1 MVLISLIAIS
11 LIYYFLKAKAQKRIA
26 QEAKVKARLTMASYL
41 RNPNVGTASE
51 DEPKNSKSSKTDQL
65 LEFWVPGLIGEIV
78 WKLIA
83 SVILV
88 RFASNLYTPNNLIT
102 YVLAAIP
109 LSIAGFL
116 WIGPFLDYTVGKMAR
131 SFYGFGGKV
140 EPHAKYDQAE
150 SKWKMGHPHEAIK
163 LIEEQL
169 EDFPEDYKGQ
179 LLKAEIQKESL
190 RDFAS
195 AEATLLEVASQ
206 KNHGAGKIAGVLNQL
221 ADWYLKAGDQESAKR
236 ILIGLCKSN
245 PNSQIEF
252 NCSQRIARLDFSL
265 DSNDTR
271 DASELVSLCLKQ
283 LDQHPLDIVT
293 REQLARIYF
302 ERYGKT
308 ELAWEEMTN
317 LLSNPFQK
325 PKDISRWLNLM
336 ADWHIKK
343 GNPRGATQCLEQIM
357 SRYPDL
363 PYCEQA
369 NERLMRMKS

>member
-1 MVLISLIAIS
+1 MVLISLIAAS
-11 LIYYFLKAKAQKRIA
+11 LTYYFLRARAQKRIT
-26 QEAKVKARLTMASYL
+26 QEAEMKGRLAMASYL
-41 RNPNVGTASE
+41 RNHNAGVASK
-51 DEPKNSKSSKTDQL
+51 DESKNSKNSKTDQL
-65 LEFWVPGLIGEIV
+65 TELWVPSLIGEIII
-78 WKLIA
+78 KLIA

-88 RFASNLYTPNNLIT
+88 RYASNLYTPNNLIT

-109 LSIAGFL
+109 ISIAGFL
-116 WIGPFLDYTVGKMAR
+116 WIGPFLDYTVGKMTKAL
-131 SFYGFGGKV
+131 YGLGEKV
-140 EPHAKYDQAE
+140 ESQAKYDQAE
-150 SKWKMGHPHEAIK
+150 SKWKMGHPHDAIK

-169 EDFPEDYKGQ
+169 EYFPEDYTGQ

-206 KNHGAGKIAGVLNQL
+206 KRHGPGKIAGVLNQL
-221 ADWYLKAGDQESAKR
+221 ADWHLTAGDQESAKR
-236 ILIGLCKSN
+236 ILLGLSKSN

-252 NCSQRIARLDFSL
+252 NCSQRIARLDFLL

-302 ERYGKT
+302 ERYGKP
-308 ELAWEEMTN
+308 ELAWEEMAK

-325 PKDISRWLNLM
+325 PKDICRWLNLM
-336 ADWHIKK
+336 ANWHIEK
-343 GNPRGATQCLEQIM
+343 GNPDGATECLNQII
-357 SRYPDL
+357 SRYPNL
-363 PYCEQA
+363 PYCERA
-369 NERLMRMKS
+369 NERLMRMKT